1 MDNKIK
7 VLVLENDEL
16 KEKEIDNDLKS
27 IQNEVGGYI
36 EMPYLSKRLADK
48 GINLIINEEGKIL
61 DLEKQL
67 YVIDNKGNILDIIYG
82 NCLFTSRNEDGDTVG
97 LSQEQIDFLKT
108 ELGLYLIAQY
118 GMLRFIRYN

>member
-27 IQNEVGGYI
+27 LQNEVGGYI
-36 EMPYLSKRLADK
+36 EIPYLSQRLADK
-48 GINLIINEEGKIL
+48 GINLIINEEGKIQG
-61 DLEKQL
+61 LEKQL
-67 YVIDNKGNILDIIYG
+67 YVIDDKGNILDIIYG

-97 LSQEQIDFLKT
+97 LSQEQIDFLKN

>member
-36 EMPYLSKRLADK
+36 EIPYLSKRLADK

-67 YVIDNKGNILDIIYG
+67 YVIDDKGNILDIIYG

-97 LSQEQIDFLKT
+97 LSQEQIDFLKN

>member
-27 IQNEVGGYI
+27 LQNEVGGYI
-36 EMPYLSKRLADK
+36 EIPYLSQRLADK
-48 GINLIINEEGKIL
+48 GINLIINEEGKIQG
-61 DLEKQL
+61 LEKQL
-67 YVIDNKGNILDIIYG
+67 YVIDDKGNILDIICG
-82 NCLFTSRNEDGDTVG
+82 NCLFTSCNEDGNTVG
-97 LSQEQIDFLKT
+97 LSQEQIDFLKN
-108 ELGLYLIAQY
+108 ELGLYLVAQY

>member
-1 MDNKIK
+1 MNEKIK

-27 IQNEVGGYI
+27 LQNEVGGYI
-36 EMPYLSKRLADK
+36 EIPYLSQRLTDK
-48 GINLIINEEGKIL
+48 GINLIINEEGKIQG
-61 DLEKQL
+61 LEKQL
-67 YVIDNKGNILDIIYG
+67 YVIDDKGNILDIIYG

-97 LSQEQIDFLKT
+97 LSQEQIDFLKN